1 MDLSDLWRA
10 DTSTLGNM
18 LGASKIT
25 PTELVEMYLDR
36 CDRLEP
42 VLNAFVFLDRQ
53 GAQRAAEKATARQ
66 RAGRRLGPLDGI
78 PVAIKD
84 NLFVRDMPASW
95 GSLLF
100 QEYVPENDDICVE
113 RLRAAGA
120 VILGKTT
127 TPEFALMGRT
137 ESRLKGIT
145 RNPWDPSLT
154 PGGSS
159 GGAVAAVAAA
169 MVPLSIGTD
178 AGGSIR
184 MPASY
189 TGLVG
194 MRPSNG
200 RVPRRYGFPPM
211 ALDFQAI
218 GLVGRTMGDLDLM
231 LGIMSGADRRDPVS
245 INLPPLAS
253 SDCPLRIGWFT
264 HIGSETI
271 DVAVE
276 DAHRQ
281 AREILTG
288 LGHAVEE
295 CEPPFDI
302 VELRTIW
309 DALTAVGAARAA
321 QPRAGWQTDA
331 TEQIAG
337 LICQGLKT
345 TAVDY
350 VRMIDRLQAFRACA
364 SDRWGD
370 FDALLTPTAASPAW
384 QADLDAP
391 TTIGGKLGSGATQ
404 GMFCG
409 WVNALGF
416 SGLNVPG
423 LPHPDG
429 RPIGLQIVAP
439 FGNDGIALKIGRQL
453 ETGMPWQN
461 RWPEMAEN
469 LPSRPFF

>member
-1 MDLSDLWRA
+1 MHPADLWRVDA
-10 DTSTLGNM
+10 STLGAM
-18 LGASKIT
+18 LDANKIT

-53 GAQRAAEKATARQ
+53 GAQRAAEEATVRQ
-66 RAGRRLGPLDGI
+66 RASRRLGPLDGI
-78 PVAIKD
+78 PVSIKD
-84 NLFVRDMPASW
+84 NLFVGGMPASW

-100 QEYVPENDDICVE
+100 QEHVPENDDICVE
-113 RLRAAGA
+113 RLRDAGA

-137 ESRLKGIT
+137 QSRLKGIT

-159 GGAVAAVAAA
+159 GGAVAAVAAG

-218 GLVGRTMGDLDLM
+218 GLVARTMADLDLM
-231 LGIMSGADRRDPVS
+231 LVIMSGADRRDPAS

-253 SDCPLRIGWFT
+253 SDRPLRIGWFT

-271 DVAVE
+271 DAAVE

-281 AREILTG
+281 AREILAG
-288 LGHAVEE
+288 LGHSVEE

-309 DALTAVGAARAA
+309 NALTPVGAARAA
-321 QPRAGWQTDA
+321 QPRARWQTDA
-331 TEQIAG
+331 TDQIAG
-337 LICQGLKT
+337 LVHQGLEMA
-345 TAVDY
+345 AVDY
-350 VRMIDRLQAFRACA
+350 VRMLDRLQVFRART
-364 SDRWGD
+364 SERWGA
-370 FDALLTPTAASPAW
+370 FDALLTPTTAAPAW
-384 QADLDAP
+384 KADLDAP
-391 TTIGGKLGSGATQ
+391 PTIGGRPSSGATQ

-429 RPIGLQIVAP
+429 RPIGVQIVAP
-439 FGNDGIALKIGRQL
+439 FGNDGVALQIARQL
-453 ETGMPWQN
+453 ETRAPWQT
-461 RWPEMAEN
+461 RWPGMAED
-469 LPSRPFF
+469 LPT

>member
-1 MDLSDLWRA
+1 MHASDLWRA

-18 LGASKIT
+18 LDTHKIT
-25 PTELVEMYLDR
+25 PTELVKMYLDR

-42 VLNAFVFLDRQ
+42 VLNAFVFLDYQ
-53 GAQRAAEKATARQ
+53 GAQHAAEKATARQ

-84 NLFVRDMPASW
+84 NLFVRGMPASW

-100 QEYVPENDDICVE
+100 QEHVPENDDICVE

-120 VILGKTT
+120 IILGKTT

-137 ESRLKGIT
+137 QSRLKGIT

-231 LGIMSGADRRDPVS
+231 LAIMGGADRRDPAS

-253 SDCPLRIGWFT
+253 SDRTLRIGWFT

-271 DVAVE
+271 DAAVE

-281 AREILTG
+281 AREILAG

-309 DALTAVGAARAA
+309 DALTPVGAARAA
-321 QPRAGWQTDA
+321 QPRARWQTDA
-331 TEQIAG
+331 TDQIAG
-337 LICQGLKT
+337 LTRRGLEIA
-345 TAVDY
+345 AVDY
-350 VRMIDRLQAFRACA
+350 VRMIDRLQVFRART
-364 SDRWGD
+364 SERWGA
-370 FDALLTPTAASPAW
+370 FDALLTPTTAAPAW

-391 TTIGGKLGSGATQ
+391 PTIGGKPGSGATQ

-439 FGNDGIALKIGRQL
+439 FGNDGIALQIGRQL
-453 ETGMPWQN
+453 ETRMPWQN

-469 LPSRPFF
+469 LPI

>member
-1 MDLSDLWRA
+1 MPQSDLWRA
-10 DTSTLGNM
+10 DASTLGGM
-18 LGASKIT
+18 LDASKIT
-25 PTELVEMYLDR
+25 PSELVEMYLDR

-53 GAQRAAEKATARQ
+53 GAQRAAEEATARQ

-84 NLFVRDMPASW
+84 NLFVGGMPASW

-100 QEYVPENDDICVE
+100 QEHVPENDDICVE
-113 RLRAAGA
+113 RLRTGGA

-137 ESRLKGIT
+137 QSRLKGVT
-145 RNPWDPSLT
+145 RNPWDSSLT

-159 GGAVAAVAAA
+159 GGAVAAVASA

-178 AGGSIR
+178 AGGSAR

-189 TGLVG
+189 TGVVG

-218 GLVGRTMGDLDLM
+218 GLIGRSMADIDILLSV
-231 LGIMSGADRRDPVS
+231 LSGADRRDPGS

-253 SDCPLRIGWFT
+253 LDRSLRIGWFT
-264 HIGSETI
+264 HIGDETVDD
-271 DVAVE
+271 DVEA
-276 DAHRQ
+276 AHRQ
-281 AREILTG
+281 AREILG
-288 LGHAVEE
+288 DLGHDVEE
-295 CEPPFDI
+295 RDPPFD
-302 VELRTIW
+302 VTELRTIW
-309 DALTAVGAARAA
+309 DALTPVGAARAA
-321 QPRAGWQTDA
+321 EPQAGWQTDA
-331 TEQIAG
+331 TDQIVG
-337 LICQGLKT
+337 LARQGLQT
-345 TAVDY
+345 SAVHY
-350 VRMIDRLQAFRACA
+350 VRMLDRLQAFRART
-364 SDRWGD
+364 SERWGA
-370 FDALLTPTAASPAW
+370 FDVLLTPTTAAPAW
-384 QADLDAP
+384 QAELDAP
-391 TTIGGKLGSGATQ
+391 PTIGGRPGSGATQ

-416 SGLNVPG
+416 SGLSVPG

-439 FGNDGIALKIGRQL
+439 FGNDEIALQVARQL
-453 ETGMPWQN
+453 ETRMPWKH
-461 RWPEMAEN
+461 RWPNMAEN
-469 LPSRPFF
+469 LPT